1 MIIMTTD
8 QFITVSL
15 YIFKK
20 KKTNESLADK
30 TYYINVHVQMYIDAY
45 NIILIIYKWKCP
57 KNGSKMS
64 KQSCRGNQ

>member
-1 MIIMTTD
+1 MIMMTPD

-20 KKTNESLADK
+20 KQMKVWLKKHTILM
-30 TYYINVHVQMYIDAY
+30 YMYIDAY

-64 KQSCRGNQ
+64 KQSCCGNQ